1 MCSRFIIVLKSR
13 RFESGMRSIYYIFLL
28 LVIHAI
34 AQPAAAQ
41 SPRLIQYSGVVLSTD
56 SVTTPVPFASIFNRS
71 IRLGV
76 IANYQGFFTFAARVG
91 DTIEVTSVGY
101 QKGIVFVPDIPD
113 NESYTSLIFLQPDIR
128 TLPEAR
134 VYPWFSKDQFRD
146 AFVHLNIPDDDL
158 DRARKNLDA
167 NKLRELGETLSDGT
181 LNATKSLQ
189 NYSYTYYYQGQYQ
202 PQAILSPSAWMQF
215 FNALQNGAFKKK

>member
-1 MCSRFIIVLKSR
+1 MKTFVCIL
-13 RFESGMRSIYYIFLL
+13 FLL
-28 LVIHAI
+28 LVFIDR
-34 AQPAAAQ
+34 QSLMAQ

-56 SVTTPVPFASIFNRS
+56 SATTPVPFASVYNRS
-71 IRLGV
+71 IRLGA
-76 IANYQGFFTFAARVG
+76 IANYQGFFTFASRVG
-91 DTIEVTSVGY
+91 DTIEITSVGY
-101 QKGIVFVPDIPD
+101 QKGLVVVPDIPD
-113 NESYTSLIFLQPDIR
+113 KESYTALIFLQPEIKM
-128 TLPEAR
+128 LPEAR

-158 DRARKNLDA
+158 ERARKNLDA
-167 NKLRELGETLSDGT
+167 NKLRELGETLKDGT

-189 NYSYTYYYQGQYQ
+189 NYSYTYYYAGQYQ

>member
-1 MCSRFIIVLKSR
+1 MIKFISLLTVLIVLLACHLS
-13 RFESGMRSIYYIFLL
+13 M
-28 LVIHAI
+28 
-34 AQPAAAQ
+34 AQ

-56 SVTTPVPFASIFNRS
+56 SSTTPVPFASVYNKS
-71 IRLGV
+71 IKLGA
-76 IANYQGFFTFAARVG
+76 IANFQGFFTFAARVG
-91 DTIEVTSVGY
+91 DTIEITSVGY
-101 QKGIVFVPDIPD
+101 QKGLVVVPDIPD
-113 NESYTSLIFLQPDIR
+113 KESYTALIFLQPDIKM
-128 TLPEAR
+128 LPEAR

-158 DRARKNLDA
+158 ERARKNLDA
-167 NKLRELGETLSDGT
+167 NKLRELGETLKDGT

-189 NYSYTYYYQGQYQ
+189 NYSYTYYYAGQYQ

>member
-1 MCSRFIIVLKSR
+1 MIKFNSLLTVLIVLLACNLS
-13 RFESGMRSIYYIFLL
+13 M
-28 LVIHAI
+28 
-34 AQPAAAQ
+34 AQ

-56 SVTTPVPFASIFNRS
+56 SSTTPVPFASVYNKS
-71 IRLGV
+71 IKLGA
-76 IANYQGFFTFAARVG
+76 IANFQGFFTFAARVG
-91 DTIEVTSVGY
+91 DTIEITSVGY
-101 QKGIVFVPDIPD
+101 QKGLVVVPDIPD
-113 NESYTSLIFLQPDIR
+113 KESYTALIFLQPDIKM
-128 TLPEAR
+128 LPEAR

-158 DRARKNLDA
+158 ERARKNLDA
-167 NKLRELGETLSDGT
+167 NKLRELGETLKDGT

-189 NYSYTYYYQGQYQ
+189 NYSYTYYYAGQYQ

>member
-1 MCSRFIIVLKSR
+1 MQYRHF
-13 RFESGMRSIYYIFLL
+13 FLL
-28 LVIHAI
+28 FIWSLTLAT
-34 AQPAAAQ
+34 ASQAQ

-56 SVTTPVPFASIFNRS
+56 SITTPVPFASIFNKS

-91 DTIEVTSVGY
+91 DSIEVTSVGY
-101 QKGIVFVPDIPD
+101 KKGLVVVPDIPD
-113 NESYTSLIFLQPDIR
+113 NESYTSLIFLEPDVK

-146 AFVHLNIPDDDL
+146 AFIHLNIPDDDL
-158 DRARKNLDA
+158 ERARKNLDA
-167 NKLRELGETLSDGT
+167 DKLRELGETVRDGT
-181 LNATKSLQ
+181 LNATRSLQ

>member
-1 MCSRFIIVLKSR
+1 MKTLFCYLILVLTGVPWQSA
-13 RFESGMRSIYYIFLL
+13 L
-28 LVIHAI
+28 
-34 AQPAAAQ
+34 AQ

-56 SVTTPVPFASIFNRS
+56 SATTPVPFASVFNRS
-71 IRLGV
+71 IRLGS
-76 IANYQGFFTFAARVG
+76 IANFQGFFTFAARVG

-101 QKGIVFVPDIPD
+101 KKGLVVVPDIPN
-113 NESYTSLIFLQPDIR
+113 NESYTALIFLEPDVQ

-158 DRARKNLDA
+158 ERAKKNLDA
-167 NKLRELGETLSDGT
+167 NKLRELGETVRDGT
-181 LNATKSLQ
+181 LNATQSLQ
-189 NYSYTYYYQGQYQ
+189 NYSYTYYYQGQYR